1 MIRFNNSN
9 NGNNDSDENVQ
20 MQENHH
26 HHSSGALATTE
37 DSPRHFQMFSSMAD
51 HNMAVGGDALAQHS
65 DKFVDAP
72 YKANNTNDK
81 LAYEVRK
88 ILGITPPLSVSTLP
102 SSSSLTLNS
111 GNTSSSVDRPRPSSS
126 HGGLIFNYHYDHPSN
141 KIPSKVVTNS
151 AKKKEFPINKSSSTQ
166 QHTITGTKTSNSIL
180 VEEINIESIFKV
192 IYL

>member
-1 MIRFNNSN
+1 MIRFNNSS

-20 MQENHH
+20 MQENHN
-26 HHSSGALATTE
+26 HHSSGALATKE
-37 DSPRHFQMFSSMAD
+37 DSHFQIHNFSSMAD

-65 DKFVDAP
+65 DKFDAP
-72 YKANNTNDK
+72 YPANNSNDK

-102 SSSSLTLNS
+102 SSSSLALNP

-126 HGGLIFNYHYDHPSN
+126 HGGPIFNYHYDHPSN

-151 AKKKEFPINKSSSTQ
+151 TKKKEFPINKSSSAQ
-166 QHTITGTKTSNSIL
+166 QHTIIGTKASNSIL

-192 IYL
+192 IHL